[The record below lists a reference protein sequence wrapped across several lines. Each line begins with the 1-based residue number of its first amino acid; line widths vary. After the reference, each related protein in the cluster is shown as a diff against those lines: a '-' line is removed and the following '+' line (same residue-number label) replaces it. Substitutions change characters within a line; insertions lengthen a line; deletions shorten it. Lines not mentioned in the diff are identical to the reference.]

1 MNRYLYFVLSKTVDS
16 VKGALLLATQT
27 PVFLCYSTPSNVR
40 RICALKY
47 CNRYSNK
54 LV

>member
-16 VKGALLLATQT
+16 VKGALLLAT
-27 PVFLCYSTPSNVR
+27 PVILCYSTPSNVR